1 MDFQVVEADPSDPI
15 HACAIVELLDEYASS
30 PMGGSQP
37 LSSFEKANLANELA
51 KRSTAHVVLAFSN
64 GDPAGLIVAFE
75 GFSTFQCRPLLN
87 LHDITVSEKY
97 RRRGLSKLLMEKVEA
112 VARRLGCCKLT
123 LEVLEGNAIAQAAYH
138 SLGFHGY
145 ELDPATGQALFWE
158 KKLG

>member
-1 MDFQVVEADPSDPI
+1 MDFEVIEADPKDPR
-15 HACAIVELLDEYASS
+15 HACAIVALLDEYASS
-30 PMGGSQP
+30 QMGGTQP
-37 LSSFEKANLANELA
+37 LSSFAKANLANELA
-51 KRSTAHVVLAFSN
+51 KRSTAHVVLAFFN

-87 LHDITVSEKY
+87 LHDIIVSEKY
-97 RRRGLSKLLMEKVEA
+97 RRRGLSKVLMKKVEA

-138 SLGFHGY
+138 ALGFHGY